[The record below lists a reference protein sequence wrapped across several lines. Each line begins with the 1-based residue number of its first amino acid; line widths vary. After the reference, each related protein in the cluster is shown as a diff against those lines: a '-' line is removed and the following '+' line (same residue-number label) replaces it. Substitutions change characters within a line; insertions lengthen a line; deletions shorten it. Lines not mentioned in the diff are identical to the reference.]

1 MSLKIVFMGTPDF
14 SIPTLK
20 TLLNSNHKILHVYS
34 QPAKKANRGQKIS
47 STPIELFSKENFLK
61 IRTPESLDSEEEFN
75 FLKDLNPDLV
85 IVVAYGKIIPKR
97 FLNIP
102 KYGFLNVHA
111 SLLPKWRG
119 AAPIQRSIMN
129 LDAETGISIMKIT
142 EKLDAGPVI
151 LQEKIKINENID
163 TLTLSRVLSELGA
176 RAMLNSLDEII
187 DGKAKFI
194 DQNHK
199 QATYAKKILKS
210 EAKIDW
216 KENAKSILAK
226 INGLNPNPGAW
237 FEYDNQRFKV
247 WKAKIINEKN
257 KVGTIINNNLTIAC
271 RDQSIQILQ
280 IQKEGKNR
288 QSTEQFLT
296 GNKIN
301 KGIILN

>member
-1 MSLKIVFMGTPDF
+1 
-14 SIPTLK
+14 
-20 TLLNSNHKILHVYS
+20 
-34 QPAKKANRGQKIS
+34 
-47 STPIELFSKENFLK
+47 
-61 IRTPESLDSEEEFN
+61 
-75 FLKDLNPDLV
+75 
-85 IVVAYGKIIPKR
+85 
-97 FLNIP
+97 
-102 KYGFLNVHA
+102 
-111 SLLPKWRG
+111 
-119 AAPIQRSIMN
+119 MN
-129 LDAETGISIMKIT
+129 LDTETGISIMKIT

-199 QATYAKKILKS
+199 KATYAKKILKS

-216 KENAKSILAK
+216 KKNAKSILAK